1 MVHEAVKTD
10 MKGTRGFIVDKD
22 SAAPL
27 LPDVVYFGIE
37 KNHSEMCKFD
47 SKNSPGLVRP
57 FPISHC
63 FKSFETLSSLKI
75 VALFRHYFNLSSPW
89 TFLCLPPYL

>member
-37 KNHSEMCKFD
+37 RNHSEMCKFD

-57 FPISHC
+57 FQLY
-63 FKSFETLSSLKI
+63 T
-75 VALFRHYFNLSSPW
+75 SSPVD
-89 TFLCLPPYL
+89 FNIYLRTCRKRNTDSRL

>member
-47 SKNSPGLVRP
+47 SKNSPG
-57 FPISHC
+57 
-63 FKSFETLSSLKI
+63 
-75 VALFRHYFNLSSPW
+75 
-89 TFLCLPPYL
+89 